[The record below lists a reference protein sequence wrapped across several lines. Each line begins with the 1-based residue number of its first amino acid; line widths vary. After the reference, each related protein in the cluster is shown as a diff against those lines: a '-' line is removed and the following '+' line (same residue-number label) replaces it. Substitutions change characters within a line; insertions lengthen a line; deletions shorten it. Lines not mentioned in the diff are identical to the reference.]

1 MGGKREEPFHPSR
14 WVAYARVWR
23 RADGRGMAHALRYS
37 LHLRKLE
44 RRFGRKKVKHFCWKI
59 GFSWTQRDRK
69 GKEELLLHRPSVL
82 FSKEVQNHPFSALV
96 TVSKFG
102 MMPLGFSSDRSWET
116 HSMWKSPVF
125 VFLAFG
131 SENQHWKCYFL
142 RVRKRVPHFK
152 MSSKFSLLSYSFTF
166 FP

>member
-1 MGGKREEPFHPSR
+1 MHVSDGGQ
-14 WVAYARVWR
+14 VAGGWR
-23 RADGRGMAHALRYS
+23 LPLGTHFAWGNLSADLVG
-37 LHLRKLE
+37 
-44 RRFGRKKVKHFCWKI
+44 KKVKHFCWKM
-59 GFSWTQRDRK
+59 GFSWIQRDRK

-102 MMPLGFSSDRSWET
+102 VVPLGISSDRSWEM

-125 VFLAFG
+125 IFLAFG

-142 RVRKRVPHFK
+142 RVRNRVPRFK
-152 MSSKFSLLSYSFTF
+152 MSSKFSLFSYSFTF
-166 FP
+166 FPLGIQERFF